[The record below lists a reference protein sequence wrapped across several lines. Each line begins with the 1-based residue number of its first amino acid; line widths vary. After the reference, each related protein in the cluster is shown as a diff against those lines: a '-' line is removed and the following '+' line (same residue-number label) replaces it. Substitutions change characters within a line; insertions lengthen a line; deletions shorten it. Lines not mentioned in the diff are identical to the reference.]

1 MALTPRSQD
10 FSAWYNELVQQ
21 ADLAQNSDVRGCMVI
36 KPYGYA
42 IWEHMQQ
49 TLDTMFKATGH
60 QNAYFP
66 LFIPKSYLSKEASH
80 VEWFAKE
87 CAVVTHYRLKNDPDG
102 TWVIVDPDAKLEEE
116 LIVRP
121 TSETIIWSTYKD
133 WINSYRDLPLLINQW
148 ANVVRR
154 EMRTRLFLRTAEF
167 LRQEGHTA
175 HASKEEAVSEA
186 EQMLHVYD
194 DFLQNIAAIS
204 PVLGRKTAN
213 ERFAGAEDTYCLEAY
228 MQDGKALQAGTSH
241 FLGQN
246 FAKAFDVQF
255 TNKDNKL
262 EYVWA
267 TSWGVSTRL
276 MGALVMSHSDDKGLV
291 LPPALAP
298 VHIVI
303 VPICKKEGE
312 LEELMK
318 HIDPLLSSLKGKT
331 FTIHSKILGD
341 IQIPIKIKV
350 DDDLN
355 KWIGRKYTQHELQWI
370 PLIIAFGKKDI
381 EKKSLER
388 LHRDIQKWLNLEWLE
403 YIPGFKNTVTYDG
416 TENFWKSLAQMAIEK
431 LEQIQSTLLTYNKK
445 MREENTVSV
454 DKYNDFKKA
463 LDDNKFV
470 MAHWD
475 GTTETELKIKE
486 ETKATIRCI
495 PLDSI
500 REDWTCILTGKP
512 SEQRVLFARA
522 Y

>member
-1 MALTPRSQD
+1 MKHSMALTPRSQD

-21 ADLAQNSDVRGCMVI
+21 AQLAQNSDVRGCMVI

-49 TLDTMFKATGH
+49 TLDSMFKATGH

-87 CAVVTHYRLKNDPDG
+87 CAVVTHYRLKNSPDG
-102 TWVIVDPDAKLEEE
+102 KWVIVDPDAKLEEE

-133 WINSYRDLPLLINQW
+133 WIKSYRDLPLLINQR

-154 EMRTRLFLRTAEF
+154 EMRTRLFLRTTEF
-167 LRQEGHTA
+167 LRQEWHTA
-175 HASKEEAVSEA
+175 HATKDEAVVEA
-186 EQMLHVYD
+186 EQMLAVYD
-194 DFLQNIAAIS
+194 DFLQNVAAIS
-204 PVLGRKTAN
+204 PILGRKTAN
-213 ERFAGAEDTYCLEAY
+213 ERFAWAEDTYCLEAY

-255 TNKDNKL
+255 TNKENQL

-276 MGALVMSHSDDKGLV
+276 MGALVMSHSDDKWLV

-298 VHIVI
+298 VHVVI
-303 VPICKKEGE
+303 IPI
-312 LEELMK
+312 
-318 HIDPLLSSLKGKT
+318 GKT
-331 FTIHSKILGD
+331 TEQMDEVLAQVQTTIDAIKQQELTITSNFLWTKKTSLSVKID
-341 IQIPIKIKV
+341 K
-350 DDDLN
+350 DDG
-355 KWIGRKYTQHELQWI
+355 KSMWRKYNQYELQWV
-370 PLIIAFGKKDI
+370 PLRIGIWARDI
-381 EKKSLER
+381 ENGQLEVYR
-388 LHRDIQKWLNLEWLE
+388 RDTGTKEFVKIEDVAHYITATLQDMQANLL
-403 YIPGFKNTVTYDG
+403 IKN
-416 TENFWKSLAQMAIEK
+416 KA
-431 LEQIQSTLLTYNKK
+431 

-454 DKYNDFKKA
+454 DNYDDFKKA
-463 LDDNKFV
+463 LDANKFV
-470 MAHWD
+470 LAHWD
-475 GTTETELKIKE
+475 GTTQSELKIKE

-495 PLDSI
+495 PLNNPQ
-500 REDWTCILTGKP
+500 EDGKCILTGNASK
-512 SEQRVLFARA
+512 ERVLFARA

>member
-102 TWVIVDPDAKLEEE
+102 KWVIVDPDAKLEEE

-121 TSETIIWSTYKD
+121 TSETIIWSTYKN
-133 WINSYRDLPLLINQW
+133 WINSYRDLPLLINQR
-148 ANVVRR
+148 ANVVRW

-175 HASKEEAVSEA
+175 HASKDEAIAEA
-186 EQMLHVYD
+186 EQMLYVYD
-194 DFLQNIAAIS
+194 DFLQNVMAIS

-241 FLGQN
+241 FLWQN

-255 TNKDNKL
+255 TNKENTL
-262 EYVWA
+262 EYVRA

-298 VHIVI
+298 IHVVI
-303 VPICKKEGE
+303 VPIGKTSEQME
-312 LEELMK
+312 EVLEK
-318 HIDPLLSSLKGKT
+318 IQDTISAIKNQSLKIVSQFLGNKNIPLSVKIDADDGK
-331 FTIHSKILGD
+331 SMG
-341 IQIPIKIKV
+341 
-350 DDDLN
+350 
-355 KWIGRKYTQHELQWI
+355 WKYNQYELQGVPVRI
-370 PLIIAFGKKDI
+370 GVGARDI
-381 EKKSLER
+381 ENGQLEVYR
-388 LHRDIQKWLNLEWLE
+388 RDTGTKEFVAIEDIASYVIDTLQDMQKNLLQ
-403 YIPGFKNTVTYDG
+403 KNT
-416 TENFWKSLAQMAIEK
+416 ENRLQ
-431 LEQIQSTLLTYNKK
+431 
-445 MREENTVSV
+445 NTVSV
-454 DKYNDFKKA
+454 DSYDDFKQA
-463 LDDNKFV
+463 LDDGKFV
-470 MAHWD
+470 MAHRD

-495 PLDSI
+495 PLNNPQ
-500 REDWTCILTGKP
+500 EDGKCILTGSP
-512 SEQRVLFARA
+512 SKERVLFARA